1 MTLAFGAVQE
11 AVGQVLLPILEKF
24 SAWFVSVLPDIQNF
38 FKAMMTALD
47 SPQVRAAFG
56 SLGASLGKLGQS
68 LGKLFGVT
76 AGPEA
81 NGFISFFTVLAGVL
95 DSIVKTVDVLV
106 TGFKNAFPV
115 FNTFSNLVNGIA
127 GALISISGYT
137 PPSLPSIPSS
147 PTNGPNITSSPRQN
161 VTINVNKGNV
171 TAKEIANAVNKGAK
185 TTGSPSIQQIAIRRA
200 LK

>member
-68 LGKLFGVT
+68 LAKLFGVT

-95 DSIVKTVDVLV
+95 DTIVKTIDILV

-115 FNTFSNLVNGIA
+115 FSNFSNLVNGIA
-127 GALISISGYT
+127 SSLISISGYT
-137 PPSLPSIPSS
+137 PPALPSIPSS
-147 PTNGPNITSSPRQN
+147 PTNGPNIVSSPKQN

-171 TAKEIANAVNKGAK
+171 TAKEIAKAVQKGAK
-185 TTGSPSIQQIAIRRA
+185 TTGAPSIPNSAIRAR
-200 LK
+200 

>member
-1 MTLAFGAVQE
+1 
-11 AVGQVLLPILEKF
+11 
-24 SAWFVSVLPDIQNF
+24 
-38 FKAMMTALD
+38 MMTALD

-56 SLGASLGKLGQS
+56 SLGASLAKLGQS

-95 DSIVKTVDVLV
+95 DSIVKTIDVMV

-127 GALISISGYT
+127 SALISISGYT
-137 PPSLPSIPSS
+137 PPAALPSIPSS
-147 PTNGPNITSSPRQN
+147 PTNGPNITSNTKQP
-161 VTINVNKGNV
+161 VTININKGNV

-185 TTGSPSIQQIAIRRA
+185 TTGSPSIQQIAIRRN